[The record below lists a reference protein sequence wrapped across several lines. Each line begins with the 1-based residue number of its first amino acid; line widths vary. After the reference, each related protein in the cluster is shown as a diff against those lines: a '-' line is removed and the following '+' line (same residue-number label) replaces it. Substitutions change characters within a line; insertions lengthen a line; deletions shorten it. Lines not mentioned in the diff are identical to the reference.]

1 MPNYVIGRE
10 GVTALLRLYNDRDL
24 RRTSWISDRYSGL

>member
-10 GVTALLRLYNDRDL
+10 GVTGSSAPCI
-24 RRTSWISDRYSGL
+24 SWISDRYSGF